1 MKYPLSFLATALCF
15 STPAAALDSCLIGTW
30 NADLDDIAR
39 VMADQMNGGASIVSG
54 RASMQIGPTGAATLL
69 AEDII
74 FRVQV
79 EGAPEM
85 DVKVVGFSSGLF
97 SADDGA
103 WVFTAGDYDLVGS
116 ADVLGQTMTI
126 PFTSA
131 TGMFGGGLGEYGC
144 SAGSLSFESTGE
156 VPRMPRRWTR

>member
-1 MKYPLSFLATALCF
+1 MKYPLLAFATTLCLA
-15 STPAAALDSCLIGTW
+15 SPAAAIDGCLIGTW
-30 NADLDDIAR
+30 TADLNDLAQ
-39 VMADQMNGGASIVSG
+39 VLADQMNGGASIVSG
-54 RASMQIGPTGAATLL
+54 RASMQILPSGTATLL

-74 FRVQV
+74 FNVQV

-85 DVKVVGFSSGLF
+85 DVKVVGFSSGVF
-97 SADDGA
+97 SADAGA

-116 ADVLGQTMTI
+116 ADVLGQTLTI

-144 SAGSLSFESTGE
+144 SASSLSFESTGDT
-156 VPRMPRRWTR
+156 PRMPRHWTR